1 MTVAEATQLLKSTT
15 GDQIKME
22 ILPVRL
28 VEQKASKENLYQ
40 NNPGM
45 LSANFSVISIKQREI
60 EPWAFQYCAIA
71 SIMLV

>member
-1 MTVAEATQLLKSTT
+1 MTVAEATQLLKSTA

-45 LSANFSVISIKQREI
+45 LSENISVINIKQQEKNHRFRNFRKYI
-60 EPWAFQYCAIA
+60 
-71 SIMLV
+71 S